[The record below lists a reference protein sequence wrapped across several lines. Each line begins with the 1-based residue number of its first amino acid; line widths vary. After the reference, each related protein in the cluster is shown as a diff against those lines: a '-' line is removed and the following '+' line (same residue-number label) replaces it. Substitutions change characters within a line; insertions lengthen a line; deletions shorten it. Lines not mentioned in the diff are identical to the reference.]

1 MVKDEISSIIGG
13 NQAIGKKISVEETNK
28 KIADLFKRM
37 MAHSHAS
44 IMN

>member
-1 MVKDEISSIIGG
+1 MIGG
-13 NQAIGKKISVEETNK
+13 NQSIGKKISVEETNK

-37 MAHSHAS
+37 LAHSHAS

>member
-1 MVKDEISSIIGG
+1 LVKDESSSILGA
-13 NQAIGKKISVEETNK
+13 NQTIGKKISVEETNK

-37 MAHSHAS
+37 LAHSDAS